1 MAKLNKTYNFLIR
14 TGILLITLYYLYEQ
28 LFKKHNLHDFLGNIQ
43 GVVNFKGFWFFLLLT
58 LLLIP
63 VNLLLESYKWQL
75 LMAKMEKIN
84 LWQAF
89 KAVLTGISVSMFLP
103 NRMGD
108 YLGRVFVLKKA
119 DRLQATLSTVLGSV
133 AQLLTTLLFGAGS
146 LIILLPR
153 WLNTSNSLN
162 QWAYAGLIF
171 GIVLLALLMVFSFL
185 NFSVFTYVL
194 QKLSGRAYNKI
205 AHYAVVFSW
214 YDMKELLQVLLISI
228 LRYLVFSF
236 QFYLLLHLL
245 KVPVNY
251 FHAMV
256 LIGLIYLLMTIIP
269 TVALSEIGV
278 RGSVS
283 LYVFGLFF
291 GSSVLSESLSQQI
304 VTASSALWL
313 FNLALPA
320 LLGVFF
326 IYRLNFFRNMQN
338 HVH

>member
-14 TGILLITLYYLYEQ
+14 TGILLLTLFYLYEQ
-28 LFKKHNLHDFLGNIQ
+28 LFKKHNLHDFSRNII
-43 GVVNFKGFWFFLLLT
+43 GVVNFKGFWFFLLLV

-75 LMAKMEKIN
+75 LMAKMEKVN
-84 LWQAF
+84 LWQAL

-103 NRMGD
+103 NRVGD
-108 YLGRVFVLKKA
+108 YLGRVFILKKA
-119 DRLQATLSTVLGSV
+119 DRLQATLSTVLGSA
-133 AQLLTTLLFGAGS
+133 AQLLTTLLFGAAS
-146 LIILLPR
+146 LIILLPH
-153 WLNTSNSLN
+153 WLNTSNRLN
-162 QWAYAGLIF
+162 QWAYAGLVF
-171 GIVLLALLMVFSFL
+171 GIVALALLLVFSFL
-185 NFSVFTYVL
+185 NFSAFTYVL

-205 AHYAVVFSW
+205 ARYAVVFSW
-214 YDMKELLQVLLISI
+214 YNVRELLKVLIISI

-236 QFYLLLHLL
+236 QFYLLLQLL
-245 KVPVNY
+245 QVPVGY
-251 FHAMV
+251 VDAMV

-269 TVALSEIGV
+269 TIALSEIGV

-291 GSSVLSESLSQQI
+291 GSAALSGNLSQQI
-304 VTASSALWL
+304 VTASSALWF

-326 IYRLNFFRNMQN
+326 VYRLNFFRNGQN